1 MSADGPPI
9 ESPVLEIPD
18 VRPITGQERL
28 PAIDTLRGL
37 AIFGILLVN
46 MSSFNAPLDAARL
59 GTVLWPSLPDCAAR
73 WVIRTLAEGKFYTL
87 FSFLF
92 GLGMAIQ
99 MERVEARGGCF
110 ARLYLRRL
118 AVLLLIGAC
127 HVVLLWYGDVL
138 VIYALLGFPL
148 LLFRRLAAKTIL
160 ICCLLAYL
168 IPILIMSAS
177 LAPEQWPSFDG
188 QTAAQAAPWDGWT
201 AEDVAAA
208 MEPDIATY
216 GRGSFAE
223 IMVGR
228 LEDYRSLLSS
238 IVKYFVPQVFA
249 MFLLGLWV
257 GRRRILHDPAPH
269 ERLLRRL
276 VLWGLPFGLL
286 CNAGFTALLHIGGEE
301 WLIWPTFEGYVL
313 QWVGVPPL
321 AFGYA
326 AGVVLLI
333 RSDAW
338 RRRLAPLA
346 AVGRMALSNYLLQTL
361 ICTTLFYSYGLGL
374 FGKVGPALGLLMTV
388 VIFAL
393 QIPLSVW
400 WLHRFRFGPMEWL
413 WRSLTYARRQPMRRV
428 ATD

>member
-9 ESPVLEIPD
+9 ENPVLEIPD
-18 VRPITGQERL
+18 VRPITAQERL
-28 PAIDTLRGL
+28 PAIDTLRCV

-46 MSSFNAPLDAARL
+46 LSSFKAPIDAARL
-59 GTVLWPSLPDCAAR
+59 ATVWWPSLPDCVAR

-99 MERVEARGGCF
+99 MQRVEARGGRF

-127 HVVLLWYGDVL
+127 HVGLLWYGDVL

-148 LLFRRLAAKTIL
+148 LLFRKLAGKTIL

-168 IPILIMSAS
+168 IPILIMSTS

-188 QTAAQAAPWDGWT
+188 QAAAQAAPWDGWT
-201 AEDVAAA
+201 AEDVAALLK
-208 MEPDIATY
+208 PDIATY
-216 GRGSFAE
+216 GQGSFAE
-223 IMVGR
+223 IMVRR

-361 ICTTLFYSYGLGL
+361 VCTTLFYSYGLGL
-374 FGKVGPALGLLMTV
+374 FGKVGPAWGLLMTV

-400 WLHRFRFGPMEWL
+400 WLRRFRFGPMEWL
-413 WRSLTYARRQPMRRV
+413 WRSLTYARRQPMRR
-428 ATD
+428 ATTD